1 MLSLCASRY
10 CVRANK
16 RQQAWTLCLFGTLL
30 STLWSCIVLYPQLR
44 LWGQA
49 VVGPWAQHMLCLLPK
64 TPSLS
69 HPFIEVHMRHWVFG
83 TSLPPVGLADCTPLP
98 TAASHSLV
106 VHEPRPVMHF
116 SKPSPPLPKC
126 QLLKDGNSEFP
137 PGQQVKNPT
146 AAAQVTTEEWVQSL
160 AQCNGLKDPALLQL

>member
-1 MLSLCASRY
+1 MLQDTVYEQTKDSKPGLYAYSGPSCPPSGPA
-10 CVRANK
+10 
-16 RQQAWTLCLFGTLL
+16 LF
-30 STLWSCIVLYPQLR
+30 STPSYACGAR
-44 LWGQA
+44 LWLAPGLGTCCA
-49 VVGPWAQHMLCLLPK
+49 FCPRHRP
-64 TPSLS
+64 LS